1 MQITS
6 QVNLLLKLSDIE
18 WNLSRSVKNHSL
30 PTTLESHRIISDINK
45 QLVAKMATELED
57 LLL

>member
-6 QVNLLLKLSDIE
+6 QVNLLLKLSEIE

-30 PTTLESHRIISDINK
+30 STTLESHRIISDINK
-45 QLVAKMATELED
+45 KLLASLATSLED
-57 LLL
+57 LL

>member
-6 QVNLLLKLSDIE
+6 QVNLLLKLSEIE
-18 WNLSRSVKNHSL
+18 WNLSRSVKNTSL
-30 PTTLESHRIISDINK
+30 PTALDSHRTISDINK